1 MDMAFKKMKTLIN
14 KPYPFYFSVKR
25 NFNLACIVG
34 VTIALLNLSF
44 SEGSVY
50 AQYFSF
56 STLSISLFFGL
67 ITFFSVQV
75 ILFEKWY
82 SKEKQ
87 EKWKII
93 NELKALLILHVFVG
107 SLNYLFLLVI
117 ANNGTDFYSITFFLS
132 VLASS
137 IIIGMLPTSLIVWV
151 DYTLKLKNNLSEV
164 EKNNIQL
171 KASMLN
177 KYSSKDVEEV
187 IILGTNTIS
196 ELRFNLKD
204 LLLVKSDGNYVDIYI
219 KEKNTVVKKI
229 ARISIRKIEEELS
242 KYKSVVRTH
251 RSYLVHIENIKY
263 TQGNARNYQLF
274 FHNTDIIVPV
284 SRSQFSVFNAA
295 LKNHTT
301 ARNK

>member
-1 MDMAFKKMKTLIN
+1 MITLIN

-25 NFNLACIVG
+25 NFKLACIVG
-34 VTIALLNLSF
+34 LAITILNLSF
-44 SEGSVY
+44 SEESVY
-50 AQYFSF
+50 IQYFSF
-56 STLSISLFFGL
+56 SKFSISIFFGL

-87 EKWKII
+87 EKWKIKS
-93 NELKALLILHVFVG
+93 ELKSLFILHVFVG
-107 SLNYLFLLVI
+107 CLNYLLLLVI
-117 ANNGTDFYSITFFLS
+117 AKIAADFYSITFFLS

-151 DYTLKLKNNLSEV
+151 DYTIKLKNNLSEV
-164 EKNNIQL
+164 ERNNVQL
-171 KASMLN
+171 KASILD
-177 KYSSKDVEEV
+177 KHLSKDFEE
-187 IILGTNTIS
+187 ILLLGTNTTS
-196 ELRFNLKD
+196 ELNFNLKD
-204 LLLVKSDGNYVDIYI
+204 LLFVKSDGNYVDVYI
-219 KEKNTVVKKI
+219 KENNTVVKQT

-251 RSYLVHIENIKY
+251 RSYLVHIENIKH
-263 TQGNARNYQLF
+263 TQGNARNYQLL

-284 SRSQFSVFNAA
+284 SRSQFNIFNDA